1 MACMHACR
9 RGGSGLSAGA
19 REEARS
25 CRAALG
31 RGRGRRRCD
40 VDRCAARAGSCVMW
54 AAYAQ

>member
-40 VDRCAARAGSCVMW
+40 VD
-54 AAYAQ
+54 